1 MSISYQSIRTE
12 RQCKAAT
19 GLSQAQF
26 KKLEAL
32 FKESYE
38 ELFEPL
44 KTGVQKDRNQQGKL
58 ESHEALLF
66 FVYLAFKYRTKG
78 EFRPK

>member
-44 KTGVQKDRNQQGKL
+44 KTGIQKDSNQQGKL
-58 ESHEALLF
+58 ESYEALLF
-66 FVYLAFKYRTKG
+66 FGLFSLKSG
-78 EFRPK
+78 